1 MDKSDTSEHDRVTE
15 MKELNSTSSDKAE
28 KERNFWNRAKVLF
41 RNVSLGEYRTP
52 MYFDKKDSYSSATS
66 GILTIMSSLALAY
79 VAYYI
84 FVPIFRMEIYKEDT
98 R

>member
-1 MDKSDTSEHDRVTE
+1 
-15 MKELNSTSSDKAE
+15 
-28 KERNFWNRAKVLF
+28 
-41 RNVSLGEYRTP
+41 
-52 MYFDKKDSYSSATS
+52 
-66 GILTIMSSLALAY
+66 MSSLALAY